1 MGCPFLSE
9 RMTYM
14 NKQKMLEMFQNAPL
28 DTYAVFQLK
37 NERRTRDYRF
47 EPMKR
52 LEKLGLKVKP
62 ELYEP
67 VYAGILAKEDA
78 GSKED
83 MLEALYLK
91 FNIARPHDFTGHSM
105 SVSDVIALRMDGK
118 VTVHYVDSVGFHELP
133 DFFRKEHLKNAEI
146 AVEDDYGMIDGI
158 INNGRKQDEK
168 KPSILGQLQGMKPIA
183 SDAQKKRERITHD
196 R

>member
-1 MGCPFLSE
+1 
-9 RMTYM
+9 M

-78 GSKED
+78 SSKED

-133 DFFRKEHLKNAEI
+133 DFFRKEHLKNAEM

-158 INNGRKQDEK
+158 INNGRKQDEM

>member
-1 MGCPFLSE
+1 MSDREIVARLLHYAKPYWKNFI
-9 RMTYM
+9 
-14 NKQKMLEMFQNAPL
+14 
-28 DTYAVFQLK
+28 AVFFIMLFSIGYDLVSPLLVGHIEETIK
-37 NERRTRDYRF
+37 DSFALSY
-47 EPMKR
+47 
-52 LEKLGLKVKP
+52 LLSAVA
-62 ELYEP
+62 

-78 GSKED
+78 GSNED

-118 VTVHYVDSVGFHELP
+118 VTAHYVDSVGFHELP
-133 DFFRKEHLKNAEI
+133 DFFQKEHLKNADMD
-146 AVEDDYGMIDGI
+146 VEDDYGMIDGI